1 MLPAGNGGAPVDR
14 DAVIHRVNP
23 YLLHGEQYYEIH
35 YSYTNEPDTLRQSRT
50 AHDYIYPNPQEG
62 DHVLIEAVLNVITE
76 IKKKG

>member
-1 MLPAGNGGAPVDR
+1 VAR

-35 YSYTNEPDTLRQSRT
+35 YSYTSEPDTLHQSRI

-62 DHVLIEAVLNVITE
+62 DQVLIEAILSIITE
-76 IKKKG
+76 IKKRG